1 MKLLK
6 LAATAA
12 TGLLFVLAGLLM
24 IVLRLLMFTAKLIV
38 GMAHKIR

>member
-6 LAATAA
+6 LAAAAA
-12 TGLLFVLAGLLM
+12 TGILFVLAALLSAT
-24 IVLRLLMFTAKLIV
+24 LKLLTTTAKLIV

>member
-6 LAATAA
+6 LVAAAA
-12 TGLLFVLAGLLM
+12 TGLLYVLAVLLSAT
-24 IVLRLLMFTAKLIV
+24 IKLMTTTAKLIV

>member
-6 LAATAA
+6 LAAAAA
-12 TGLLFVLAGLLM
+12 TGLLFVLAVLLSVM
-24 IVLRLLMFTAKLIV
+24 LKLLTNTAKLIV

>member
-12 TGLLFVLAGLLM
+12 TGLLFVLAVLLSVM
-24 IVLRLLMFTAKLIV
+24 LKLLTTIAKLIV